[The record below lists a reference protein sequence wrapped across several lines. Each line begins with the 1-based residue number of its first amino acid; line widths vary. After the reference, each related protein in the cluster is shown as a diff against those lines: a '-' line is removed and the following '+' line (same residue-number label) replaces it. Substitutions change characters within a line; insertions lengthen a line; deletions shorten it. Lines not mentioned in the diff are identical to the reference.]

1 MNELNI
7 NILQLP
13 ARSLFKRILGVL
25 YLIMGIS
32 WFLSRIIFDDPES
45 SRFPLPILDLS
56 YIILFGFSGIIF
68 IIEGYG
74 VSIARLFGEAYIRIG
89 MEGIFVKKGVFS
101 KEWVLL
107 WSDIEQVEYKVIKI
121 HFKLKDN
128 SYHELD
134 YDNLDYGH
142 IQEIKKALKVIAKE
156 KSIEVIGAA
165 MG

>member
-7 NILQLP
+7 DILCSP
-13 ARSLFKRILGVL
+13 PRSFFRKSLGVL
-25 YLIMGIS
+25 YLLMGIS
-32 WFLSRIIFDDPES
+32 WFFTRIISDDPEPF
-45 SRFPLPILDLS
+45 RFPLPILDVS
-56 YIILFGFSGIIF
+56 YIILFGIAGIIF
-68 IIEGYG
+68 IIEGSG
-74 VSIARLFGEAYIRIG
+74 ISMARLFGEAYIRIG

-156 KSIEVIGAA
+156 KSIEVIGAT

>member
-7 NILQLP
+7 DILCSP
-13 ARSLFKRILGVL
+13 PRSFFRKFLGVL
-25 YLIMGIS
+25 YLLMGIS
-32 WFLSRIIFDDPES
+32 WFFTRIISDDPEP

-74 VSIARLFGEAYIRIG
+74 VSIAMLFGEAYIRIG
-89 MEGIFVKKGVFS
+89 MEGIFVKKGVFL

-121 HFKLKDN
+121 QFKLKDN

-142 IQEIKKALKVIAKE
+142 IQEIKKAIKVIAKE
-156 KSIEVIGAA
+156 KGIEIMGGA
-165 MG
+165 M